1 MGRVG
6 VSSVV
11 PPPMVLRAAPC
22 LRRIGDFDA
31 HLRYVDYLGS
41 MPAIAGAGGM
51 MAEQRELFLF
61 ALGESF

>member
-1 MGRVG
+1 
-6 VSSVV
+6 
-11 PPPMVLRAAPC
+11 MVLRAAPC